1 MNGSYSVTFSSLA
14 VDNAHLMKGKAEN
27 LLLSCLNLVG
37 EDTHTLTIAFWEGQS
52 NLGTCPAGVALL
64 V

>member
-37 EDTHTLTIAFWEGQS
+37 EDTHTLTITQS
-52 NLGTCPAGVALL
+52 NLYKLGACPAGVALL